1 MTRKRFF
8 IISILTAFVLI
19 TFNVTNSSAD
29 SWQQVLQKSRDLEG
43 YYYKTPYKFSNNHIG
58 IMQVWH
64 QGYHRRVEMTN
75 SINGETMVLLTRQ
88 TDGAFYQ
95 IDPKAN
101 EGIVYYY
108 TDVELLP
115 QDLDETRYAVAENRF
130 DQTFIE
136 KVSSVEELVY
146 QNQPVYR
153 LENKSTH
160 GGNEEVYRVWIS
172 KELGL
177 PLKEEMHM
185 ADGRVHRRIYTEIQ
199 EGPFSQEIFQLPQEL
214 KIVKEIQFN

>member
-1 MTRKRFF
+1 MTKKRFL
-8 IISILTAFVLI
+8 IISSLI
-19 TFNVTNSSAD
+19 TLVLVVVNVTTSSAD
-29 SWQQVLQKSRDLEG
+29 SWQQILQKSRDLDG
-43 YYYKTPYKFSNNHIG
+43 YYYKTPYKFSNSNIG

-75 SINGETMVLLTRQ
+75 SINGETIVLLTRQ

-101 EGIVYYY
+101 EGIAYYY

-115 QDLDETRYAVAENRF
+115 QDLDETRYAVSENRF
-130 DQTFIE
+130 DKTFIE

-146 QNQPVYR
+146 QNQPVYL

-172 KELGL
+172 KEFGL

-185 ADGRVHRRIYTEIQ
+185 ADGRIHRRIYTEMQ
-199 EGPFSQEIFQLPQEL
+199 EGPFSQELFQLPKEL
-214 KIVKEIQFN
+214 KIIEEIRFN